1 LWYLKRKEICW
12 GRFERRR
19 ILGWWKWKS

>member
-12 GRFERRR
+12 GRFEKRR